1 MVIQMEISLEFID
14 AVPMQCLNVV
24 SSNPVNYPMQC
35 LNVVS
40 SNPVNYPL
48 FIVFAMCLLG
58 LTSNEV
64 NG

>member
-24 SSNPVNYPMQC
+24 SSNPVNYPLC
-35 LNVVS
+35 
-40 SNPVNYPL
+40 
-48 FIVFAMCLLG
+48 IVFAMCLLV